1 MYQQALTRNTLLLA
15 ISLSLLGHPS
25 ASSQAASTWTG
36 LGSDNNWG
44 TGGNWNSAPSFPTGL
59 TFAGSTRLS
68 NNNNLSSITVNGI
81 TFDAAAGA
89 FVLNGNDITLGGN
102 LTFSANPASRITQTV
117 NLNMSWSVSS
127 LDIDTPANGNLVFGG
142 AITSTA
148 DYSLNKTSAG
158 TLTLG
163 GTNSIAGLGVNGGT
177 NIITGNTTVNGNGDG
192 NDRIYVGDGDFL
204 NGCKGTL
211 VIQPGATLAVI
222 GAFGDQFVI
231 GRDSGSGTVIQN
243 GGTFTFNPSSMPGA
257 NLRMLLGATGDTR
270 TRAEYD
276 MNTGLLNLSGCNLS
290 VGWGNETGTTGLVNQ
305 VGGAITN
312 VNELRLPTTG
322 GGTGWGVYTLSGGS
336 IYLLGGGIVND
347 GPSYVINLGGG
358 TVGAEANWSSAMNM
372 TLTGSN
378 GPVTFDTA
386 GKTITL
392 SGVLSGNGGLT
403 KVGSGTLDLAGAN
416 TYKGDTT
423 VNAGSLKLDVAG
435 SSPAAIRL
443 TTGASLNLNFAGTNT
458 FTGLYTN
465 GVALPTGVYNAGNL
479 PGFITGS
486 GVLKS
491 IPAWAVSPASYN
503 FGSVI
508 TGTLAQITFTLTN
521 GSGITLNGTASVSTV
536 AYSIISGSPFSVAA
550 GSTATITVQFAP
562 TTVFTYNDT
571 VQFTSG
577 SQTINVPLTG
587 LGSVLATP
595 VADFTGTPVLGIAPL
610 PVTFV
615 DASSG
620 GITNRFWDFGDGT
633 TTNTTITTLQHT
645 YTSAGRW
652 TVTLKASNP
661 LGIST
666 NIKPAYIST
675 APVLRILPVGDSIT
689 CGVSSPAN
697 VPGGYRTLLA
707 SLLNNLNYNV
717 TFTGLLNV
725 NNPPGVTAW
734 HEGHSGAEIAG
745 VDYCM
750 QGVFDSTDD
759 PDIILLLL
767 GTNDY
772 NNGKGAGATNR
783 LDLMIT
789 HLATNRPNAKIIVA
803 NLLLRTDNAT
813 LDSQITSTF
822 NPFVPGIVA
831 AHAALGQQVYFT
843 DLRSAVTSAGLC
855 SDGIHPNASGYA
867 SMSTNW
873 FNAITNVIGV
883 FGATNAPVVSHVVSL
898 GGLTNVAVTFSKP
911 MADTAA
917 NSANFTL
924 NGGVTISS
932 ATLDAATK
940 RVVTLATSPLTQ
952 NASYTMTVSNVV
964 DLTDAPTPI
973 AGGTTVTFNACG
985 ARGAMN
991 NVPEALHFQLAY
1003 SLDIPNAA
1011 NYSSGVTYTVDNH
1024 AGLGAFGRVAYY
1036 LELQSTNG
1044 GPLQFVWVSMNP
1056 FTANI
1061 TRIGVPTVASG
1072 AVFQQNVANMAV
1084 ASSVAGIVV
1093 GTNLSGG
1100 NLEFWPYNYSQAN
1113 ALSVAGANAGTYDWG
1128 DQNSGNGNY
1137 GSMQI
1142 ANHNASQM
1150 LLSFNAWGGFGGN
1163 ADLGIGNNTVY
1174 QTGNWD
1180 VIDNLTDIQPD
1191 WTFRA
1196 NAAGYAVKTLQ
1207 VFIQPVPVPGTTNL
1221 FAVLGSSTILATS
1234 NLVALA
1240 GNPAN
1245 YPLSVTAVSATST
1258 NGSPLSLSG
1267 GTITYT
1273 PVAIG
1278 SDKFTYIL
1286 GDGHGGTAIG
1296 TVSVNSTNGLG
1307 GRVSGIAFA
1316 NGVAG
1321 LTFTGIPGYQYH
1333 VQVST
1338 DLINWNDVL
1347 TTSAP
1352 AGGVFQFNDNAA
1364 PLPDAFYRLIWNG
1377 N

>member
-1 MYQQALTRNTLLLA
+1 MYQRAITRNTLLLA
-15 ISLSLLGHPS
+15 ISLSILGHPS

-36 LGSDNNWG
+36 LGANNNWS
-44 TGGNWNSAPSFPTGL
+44 TSANWNTAPSFPTAL
-59 TFAGSTRLS
+59 TFAGSTRLT
-68 NNNNLSSITVNGI
+68 NNNNLNAITVSSIT
-81 TFDAAAGA
+81 FDGAAGA
-89 FVLNGNDITLGGN
+89 FVLGGNGITLAGNIGFNGN
-102 LTFSANPASRITQTV
+102 PAAPVTQTV
-117 NLNMSWSVSS
+117 NLNMAWSPAA
-127 LDIDTPANGNLVFGG
+127 LDIDTPTNGNLTLDG
-142 AITSTA
+142 AITSSA
-148 DYSLNKTSAG
+148 DYSLNKTDAG

-163 GTNSIAGLGVNGGT
+163 GTNSIAGMGVNGGT
-177 NIITGNTTVNGNGDG
+177 NIITGNTSINGNGDG
-192 NDRIYVGDGDFL
+192 NDRLYLGDGDFL
-204 NGCKGTL
+204 NGCNGTL
-211 VIQPGATLAVI
+211 VIQPGAVLSVT
-222 GAFGDQFVI
+222 GSFGDTFVI

-243 GGTFTFNPSSMPGA
+243 GGTFTFNPA
-257 NLRMLLGATGDTR
+257 NNKVMLVCATGDTR
-270 TRAEYD
+270 TQAAYD
-276 MNTGLLNLSGCNLS
+276 MNGGLLNMSGNTLT
-290 VGWGNETGTTGLVNQ
+290 VGWGATLVTGVMNQ
-305 VGGAITN
+305 VSGVITN
-312 VNELRLPTTG
+312 LGSLVMPQTSGANGLG
-322 GGTGWGVYTLSGGS
+322 IYTLSGGS
-336 IYLLGGGIVND
+336 VYIGAGGITTT
-347 GPSYVINLGGG
+347 GGASEYAINLGGG
-358 TVGAEANWSSAMNM
+358 TVGAYHSWASSLNM

-378 GPVTFDTA
+378 GPVTFNPA
-386 GKTITL
+386 GNTITL
-392 SGVLSGNGGLT
+392 SGALSGSGGLT
-403 KVGSGTLDLAGAN
+403 KIGSGTLDLSGAN
-416 TYKGDTT
+416 SYSGDTT
-423 VNAGSLKLDVAG
+423 VNAGTLELDVAG
-435 SSPAAIRL
+435 SSP
-443 TTGASLNLNFAGTNT
+443 GALHLASGTVLNLNFAGTNT
-458 FTGLYTN
+458 VTGLYTN
-465 GVALPTGVYNAGNL
+465 NIALPTGTYNAGNL

-508 TGTLAQITFTLTN
+508 TGTLAQVTFTLTN
-521 GSGITLNGTASVSTV
+521 GSGITVNGTASVSTA

-550 GSTATITVQFAP
+550 GSTATVTAQFAP
-562 TTVFTYNDT
+562 TTGSIYNDT

-577 SQTINVPLTG
+577 PQTINVPLTG
-587 LGSVLATP
+587 IGSGLATP
-595 VADFTGTPVLGIAPL
+595 MADFTGTPVLGIAPL

-633 TTNTTITTLQHT
+633 TTNTTLTTLQHT

-652 TVTLKASNP
+652 TVTLQASNP

-666 NIKPAYIST
+666 NIKPAYINT

-707 SLLNNLNYNV
+707 SLLTSLNYNV

-750 QGVFDSTDD
+750 QGVHDSTDD

-772 NNGKGAGATNR
+772 NNGIGAGATNR

-789 HLATNRPNAKIIVA
+789 HLATIWPNAKIIVA
-803 NLLLRTDNAT
+803 NLLLRTDNAS

-843 DLRSAVTSAGLC
+843 DLRSAVTSAGLS

-867 SMSTNW
+867 SMATNW

-883 FGATNAPVVSHVVSL
+883 FGATNAPVISHVVSL

-911 MADTAA
+911 VADSAT
-917 NSANFTL
+917 NLANFKL
-924 NGGVTISS
+924 SAGVTIAS
-932 ATLDAATK
+932 ATLDATTK

-952 NASYTMTVSNVV
+952 NTSYTLTVSNVV
-964 DLTDAPTPI
+964 DLTDAQTPI
-973 AGGTTVTFNACG
+973 AGGTTATFNACG
-985 ARGAMN
+985 ARGATN
-991 NVPEALHFQLAY
+991 NVPEASHFQLAY
-1003 SLDIPNAA
+1003 SLDIPNAP

-1044 GPLQFVWVSMNP
+1044 GPLQYVWVSMNP

-1072 AVFQQNVANMAV
+1072 AVFQQNVTNMNV
-1084 ASSVAGIVV
+1084 ASSVAGIVT

-1100 NLEFWPYNYSQAN
+1100 NLEFWPYNYAQTNSLAVTNAN
-1113 ALSVAGANAGTYDWG
+1113 SGVYDWG
-1128 DQNSGNGNY
+1128 DQNSGSGNY

-1142 ANHNASQM
+1142 ANPIASQM
-1150 LLSFNAWGGFGGN
+1150 LLSFNAWGGYGGN

-1174 QTGNWD
+1174 QTGNYNT
-1180 VIDNLTDIQPD
+1180 IDNFTDIQLD

-1196 NAAGYAVKTLQ
+1196 NAASYTVKTLQ
-1207 VFIQPVPVPGTTNL
+1207 VFIQPVPVPGTTNVV
-1221 FAVLGSSTILATS
+1221 AVLGASTTLAAS
-1234 NLVALA
+1234 DLVALA

-1245 YPLSVTAVSATST
+1245 YPLSISAVSLTST
-1258 NGSPLSLSG
+1258 NGSTVSLSG

-1273 PVAIG
+1273 PNALG
-1278 SDKFTYIL
+1278 SDQFTYTL
-1286 GDGHGGTAIG
+1286 SDGNGGTATG
-1296 TVSVNSTNGLG
+1296 TVAVVTGTYGIG
-1307 GRVSGIAFA
+1307 GQVSGIVLTGGAA
-1316 NGVAG
+1316 A
-1321 LTFTGIPGYQYH
+1321 LTFTGLPSYKYH

-1338 DLINWNDVL
+1338 NLTSWNDVL
-1347 TTSAP
+1347 ITNAP

-1364 PLPDAFYRLIWNG
+1364 PLSDVFYRLMWNG

>member
-1 MYQQALTRNTLLLA
+1 MYQHAITRNTLLLA

-25 ASSQAASTWTG
+25 ASSRAASTWTG

-44 TGGNWNSAPSFPTGL
+44 TGGNWNAAPVFPTAL
-59 TFAGSTRLS
+59 TFAGSTRLT
-68 NNNNLSSITVNGI
+68 NNNYLSSITASSI

-89 FVLNGNDITLGGN
+89 FVLGGNGITLAGNIGFNGN
-102 LTFSANPASRITQTV
+102 PAAPVTQTV
-117 NLNMSWSVSS
+117 NLNMAWSASA

-142 AITSTA
+142 AITSAA

-163 GTNSIAGLGVNGGT
+163 GTNSIAGIGVNGGT
-177 NIITGNTTVNGNGDG
+177 NIITGNTSINGNGDG
-192 NDRIYVGDGDFL
+192 NDRLYLGDGDFL
-204 NGCKGTL
+204 NGCNGTL
-211 VIQPGATLAVI
+211 VIQPGAVLSVT
-222 GAFGDQFVI
+222 GSFGDTFVI

-243 GGTFTFNPSSMPGA
+243 GGTFTFNPA
-257 NLRMLLGATGDTR
+257 NNKVMLVCATGDTR
-270 TRAEYD
+270 TQAAYD
-276 MNTGLLNLSGCNLS
+276 MNGGLLDMSGNTLT
-290 VGWGNETGTTGLVNQ
+290 VGWGATLVTGVVNQ
-305 VGGAITN
+305 VSGVITN
-312 VNELRLPTTG
+312 LGSLVMPQTSGANGL
-322 GGTGWGVYTLSGGS
+322 GVYTLSGGS
-336 IYLLGGGIVND
+336 IYIGAGGITTA
-347 GPSYVINLGGG
+347 GGSSRYAMNLGGG
-358 TVGAEANWSSAMNM
+358 TVGAYQSWASSLNMN
-372 TLTGSN
+372 LTGSN
-378 GPVTFDTA
+378 GPVTFNTA
-386 GKTITL
+386 ANTITL
-392 SGVLSGNGGLT
+392 SGALSSGGGLT
-403 KVGSGTLDLAGAN
+403 KIGSGTLDLSGAN
-416 TYKGDTT
+416 SYSGDTT
-423 VNAGSLKLDVAG
+423 VNAGTLQLDVAG
-435 SSPAAIRL
+435 SSP
-443 TTGASLNLNFAGTNT
+443 GALHLASGTVLNLNFTGTNT
-458 FTGLYTN
+458 VTGLYTN
-465 GVALPTGVYNAGNL
+465 NAALPTGIYNAGNL

-491 IPAWAVSPASYN
+491 IPTWVVSPASYN

-508 TGTLAQITFTLTN
+508 TGTMAQVTFSFTN
-521 GSGITLNGTASVSTV
+521 GSGITVNGTASVSTA

-550 GSTATITVQFAP
+550 GGTATVTVQFAP
-562 TTVFTYNDT
+562 TTNSTYNDT

-577 SQTINVPLTG
+577 SQTINLPLTG
-587 LGSVLATP
+587 IGSGLVTP

-633 TTNTTITTLQHT
+633 TTNTTLTTLQHT

-707 SLLNNLNYNV
+707 SLLTSLNYNV

-734 HEGHSGAEIAG
+734 HEGHSGAEIVG

-772 NNGKGAGATNR
+772 NNGIGAGATNR
-783 LDLMIT
+783 LDAMIT

-803 NLLLRTDNAT
+803 NLLLRTDNST

-822 NPFVPGIVA
+822 NPLVPGIVA

-843 DLRSAVTSAGLC
+843 DLRSSVTAAGLS
-855 SDGIHPNASGYA
+855 SDGIHPNAGGYA
-867 SMSTNW
+867 CMATNW
-873 FNAITNVIGV
+873 FNAITNIMGI
-883 FGATNAPVVSHVVSL
+883 FGATNAPVISHVVSL

-911 MADTAA
+911 VADTAA
-917 NSANFTL
+917 NIGNFTL

-952 NASYTMTVSNVV
+952 NASYTLTVSNVV
-964 DLTDAPTPI
+964 DLTGAQTPI
-973 AGGTTVTFNACG
+973 ADGTSATFNACG
-985 ARGAMN
+985 ARGATN
-991 NVPEALHFQLAY
+991 NVPEASHFQLAY
-1003 SLDIPNAA
+1003 SLDIPNAP

-1024 AGLGAFGRVAYY
+1024 SGLGAFGRVAYY

-1044 GPLQFVWVSMNP
+1044 GPLQYVWVSMNP

-1061 TRIGVPTVASG
+1061 TRIGVPTLASG
-1072 AVFQQNVANMAV
+1072 AVFQQNVANMNV
-1084 ASSVAGIVV
+1084 ASSVAGIVT

-1113 ALSVAGANAGTYDWG
+1113 ALSVTNANAGTYDWG
-1128 DQNSGNGNY
+1128 DQNSGNGNF

-1191 WTFRA
+1191 WTFRG
-1196 NAAGYAVKTLQ
+1196 NAPSYALKTLQ

-1221 FAVLGSSTILATS
+1221 FAVLGSSTFLATS

-1240 GNPAN
+1240 GNPGN

-1258 NGSPLSLSG
+1258 NGSPVSLSG
-1267 GTITYT
+1267 GDITYT

-1278 SDKFTYIL
+1278 SDKFTYTL

-1307 GRVSGIAFA
+1307 GRVSGIAFSNA
-1316 NGVAG
+1316 VPG

-1364 PLPDAFYRLIWNG
+1364 PLPDAFYRLMWNG